1 MKSKLA
7 YIDHRMQFVPKTFL
21 DALQNAEIDFKLYN
35 SFEEF
40 FKENDLRE
48 FPVMICHPG
57 LNNQGKLSEIIS
69 RFPHLKLGL
78 ISFTEYE
85 YMESDVPA
93 FSYNLPNSVIK
104 WVKENQFISTAK
116 PL

>member
-1 MKSKLA
+1 MEFYSPRLA
-7 YIDHRMQFVPKTFL
+7 YVDHRIKFAGKFIEE
-21 DALQNAEIDFKLYN
+21 LQKAEIEFKPYG

-40 FKENDLRE
+40 FEHNDLRK

-85 YMESDVPA
+85 YFCEEDGIPA
-93 FSYNLPNSVIK
+93 FSYNHPESAIEWIK
-104 WVKENQFISTAK
+104 KNQ
-116 PL
+116 